1 MSRLLFF
8 LTVIIT
14 TVSVMAEKAD
24 IKVEYSYNQSGNINN
39 FILRASS
46 SHSKYYDPKS
56 EWYDSIRSTP
66 EGMAQWK
73 QLFKAEGE
81 YIRSNGGMAII
92 DSSVTYPGSGLYVVK
107 NDSVI
112 TLYDVVNTDKY
123 YYDEP
128 RADIR
133 WKISDNSKD
142 TKEVLGYQCIK
153 ATAKYHGRKWEVW
166 FTPELPISDG
176 PWKLC
181 GLPGLIL
188 YAQDKDREFIFEATG
203 IEADTNNIN
212 PVYGAEV
219 YEKIKRKDLLRAKRK
234 HTDNP
239 MASYQAATG
248 STVSLPEGVHFG
260 TPEKKNGL
268 PEKDFIETDYHY

>member
-1 MSRLLFF
+1 MSRFLFF
-8 LTVIIT
+8 LTAIIAT
-14 TVSVMAEKAD
+14 ISVMAEKAD
-24 IKVEYSYNQSGNINN
+24 IKVEYSYNQRGNINN

-46 SHSKYYDPKS
+46 SHSKYCDQKS

-66 EGMAQWK
+66 EGMAQWQ
-73 QLFKAEGE
+73 QLFKAESE
-81 YIRSNGGMAII
+81 YVRSNGGMAIL
-92 DSSVTYPGSGLYVVK
+92 DSSVTYPGTGLYVVK

-112 TLYDVVNTDKY
+112 TLYDVVNIDKY

-128 RADIR
+128 RATIK
-133 WKISDNSKD
+133 WKISDD
-142 TKEVLGYQCIK
+142 TKDILGYQCVK
-153 ATAKYHGRKWEVW
+153 ATGKYHGRKWEVW
-166 FTPELPISDG
+166 FTPEIPISDG

-188 YAQDKDREFIFEATG
+188 YAEDKDNEFIFEAIG
-203 IEADTNNIN
+203 IETNIQEIT

-219 YEKIKRKDLLRAKRK
+219 YEKIKRKDMLRAKRK
-234 HTDNP
+234 HVDNP

-248 STVSLPEGVHFG
+248 STLPLPKGVHFG

-268 PEKDFIETDYHY
+268 PKKDFIETDYHY